1 MSKHP
6 IQPIVNDEGTLR
18 FKENRIVGYLL
29 ERGPLDMNQL
39 AVMDFSDEDRLQFAQ
54 LIGYSLYGSSTLSY
68 MTDEV
73 YNTAVRMAEL
83 HMSELEARIE
93 YLEQL
98 VDMLRDKLKEPMAE
112 LFEIHPSDLERA

>member
-18 FKENRIVGYLL
+18 FKENRIVSYLL
-29 ERGPLDMNQL
+29 ERGPLDMNRL

-54 LIGYSLYGSSTLSY
+54 LIGYSLHGSSTLSY

-73 YNTAVRMAEL
+73 YNAAVRMAENG
-83 HMSELEARIE
+83 MSELEARIE

-98 VDMLRDKLKEPMAE
+98 VNMLQDKLKEPMAE